1 MRTTWKRA
9 SSVLALFLAATFGV
23 TGGVSTEAFA
33 GGNAPKGGRA
43 VDQAQDNYVMKI
55 PANAALPITRQITL
69 GTGRSMMLQFPMEL
83 RDVMISDPERVDAI
97 VQTNQRVFL
106 IAKKPG
112 AANAFFFD
120 AQGNQ
125 VMNLEIN
132 VGSDLT
138 SLDNLLKRL
147 VPGSNIRSELAGASI
162 ALVGSVRT
170 PHDAQKAVE
179 IAKQFASANKQAIGS
194 SFTSVRTE
202 AGGVTTWQTQGQSG
216 KEGELYKAV
225 INLLTIEGE
234 DQVMLKVTVAEIN
247 RTVLKQMGVNLGASF
262 ASGNFGNSFGTSNT
276 FPITASTLGALGS
289 TGFATSRAIHE
300 ALQAGRTLS
309 NCGSVL
315 PAISSDYVGG
325 SGLNGSFATGSSCL
339 SYVMKALERDGL
351 VRTLAEPTLT
361 AVSGESAR
369 FLAGGEYPVP
379 VSSSD
384 TAIGISFKEFGV
396 GVAFTPTVLSEG
408 RISLKID
415 TQVSELSNDGALVL
429 SGTQIPSLRKRTA
442 LSTVELPSGGSI
454 AMAGLISDQTR
465 QNIEGFPGL
474 KDVPILGTMFKSR
487 DFQQSETELVVIV
500 TPYLVRPTARQNL
513 ATPIDGLAPAS
524 DLKGNFLG
532 HLNRVYG
539 KGKPMPDGGL
549 KGDHG
554 YIVD

>member
-1 MRTTWKRA
+1 MRTTWTRVCGA
-9 SSVLALFLAATFGV
+9 AALSLAATWGLAH
-23 TGGVSTEAFA
+23 EAVA
-33 GGNAPKGGRA
+33 GGTAPTGKAAKGG
-43 VDQAQDNYVMKI
+43 DSQHDNYVMRI
-55 PANAALPITRQITL
+55 PANSAFPLNRQITL
-69 GTGRSMMLQFPMEL
+69 GTGRSMMLQFPTEL
-83 RDVMISDPERVDAI
+83 RDVMISDPERVDAV

-125 VMNLEIN
+125 IMNLEIN
-132 VGSDLT
+132 IGADLS
-138 SLDNLLKRL
+138 SLDSLLKRL

-170 PHDAQKAVE
+170 PQDAQKSVE
-179 IAKQFASANKQAIGS
+179 IARQFASANKQAIGS
-194 SFTSVRTE
+194 SFTTTRTE
-202 AGGVTTWQTQGQSG
+202 VGGVTQWQTQGQGG

-225 INLLTIEGE
+225 INLLTVEGE

-247 RTVLKQMGVNLGASF
+247 RTVLKQMGVNLGSSF
-262 ASGNFGNSFGTSNT
+262 GSGHFSQSFGTTNT
-276 FPITASTLGALGS
+276 FPLTAATLGTLGKS
-289 TGFATSRAIHE
+289 GLLSQDAAIE
-300 ALQAGRTLS
+300 AAKNGSKLA
-309 NCGSVL
+309 NCLNVMD
-315 PAISSDYVGG
+315 AVSSKYVGVTGLSG
-325 SGLNGSFATGSSCL
+325 SYDTGGSCL
-339 SYVMKALERDGL
+339 SYVLRAMERDGL

-379 VSSSD
+379 VSASD
-384 TAIGISFKEFGV
+384 TAIGVSFKEFGV

-429 SGTQIPSLRKRTA
+429 AGTQIPSIRKRTA
-442 LSTVELPSGGSI
+442 LSTVELPSGGSL

-465 QNIEGFPGL
+465 QSIEGFPGL
-474 KDVPILGTMFKSR
+474 KDVPILGTLFRSR
-487 DFQQSETELVVIV
+487 DFQQSESELVVIV

-513 ATPIDGLAPAS
+513 ATPIDGMAPAS
-524 DLKGNFLG
+524 DLKANFLG
-532 HLNRVYG
+532 QLNRVYG
-539 KGKPMPDGGL
+539 KGKAIPEGGL

>member
-1 MRTTWKRA
+1 
-9 SSVLALFLAATFGV
+9 
-23 TGGVSTEAFA
+23 
-33 GGNAPKGGRA
+33 
-43 VDQAQDNYVMKI
+43 
-55 PANAALPITRQITL
+55 
-69 GTGRSMMLQFPMEL
+69 
-83 RDVMISDPERVDAI
+83 
-97 VQTNQRVFL
+97 
-106 IAKKPG
+106 
-112 AANAFFFD
+112 
-120 AQGNQ
+120 
-125 VMNLEIN
+125 
-132 VGSDLT
+132 
-138 SLDNLLKRL
+138 
-147 VPGSNIRSELAGASI
+147 
-162 ALVGSVRT
+162 
-170 PHDAQKAVE
+170 
-179 IAKQFASANKQAIGS
+179 
-194 SFTSVRTE
+194 
-202 AGGVTTWQTQGQSG
+202 
-216 KEGELYKAV
+216 
-225 INLLTIEGE
+225 
-234 DQVMLKVTVAEIN
+234 
-247 RTVLKQMGVNLGASF
+247 
-262 ASGNFGNSFGTSNT
+262 
-276 FPITASTLGALGS
+276 
-289 TGFATSRAIHE
+289 
-300 ALQAGRTLS
+300 
-309 NCGSVL
+309 
-315 PAISSDYVGG
+315 
-325 SGLNGSFATGSSCL
+325 
-339 SYVMKALERDGL
+339 MKALERDGL